1 MTVTVDAE
9 LIEAGNRAVKAG
21 RADSLSSWVNDA
33 LVERE
38 ERERRLRGL
47 AAAVAAYERE
57 HGVITD
63 DELLAQERADQK
75 TRDRRP
81 WAQPTKR
88 GLAPRAPQ
96 GGLSWPVKLVLDS
109 GALIALERNDRSMWR
124 RIKAAVRGGVVPV
137 THGGVVGQ
145 VWRGHGSRQA
155 RLAEALAGIDIRPL
169 DGSLG
174 RAAGALL
181 GATKQ
186 RDVIEAALVLLAHD
200 GDRILTSRP
209 G

>member
-1 MTVTVDAE
+1 MTVTVDVE

-75 TRDRRP
+75 TTIVVRGRGRPSGGSRRG
-81 WAQPTKR
+81 R
-88 GLAPRAPQ
+88 H
-96 GGLSWPVKLVLDS
+96 
-109 GALIALERNDRSMWR
+109 
-124 RIKAAVRGGVVPV
+124 KAA
-137 THGGVVGQ
+137 
-145 VWRGHGSRQA
+145 
-155 RLAEALAGIDIRPL
+155 
-169 DGSLG
+169 
-174 RAAGALL
+174 
-181 GATKQ
+181 
-186 RDVIEAALVLLAHD
+186 
-200 GDRILTSRP
+200 
-209 G
+209 